1 MLFRRMATT
10 LLLTT
15 VFVTL
20 STGPA
25 SHATETK
32 TTESIATTETVTE
45 TAAETTTRKH
55 PTPKPATTSSKSVAN
70 TSGKVRRAP
79 LAKPFKT
86 TRGHKSKHSSKSTSS
101 KTSSTKSSTRSA
113 STESSP
119 APSALTTHASATH
132 VAAALRPATLTSVGG
147 SRTAITDR
155 LLRALASTRVGIEN
169 PRALRPFF
177 DQLHQLEADPKGTL
191 VRVIQFGDS
200 HTAGESF
207 TGALRSLFQGK
218 FGDGGAGFSFPGY
231 PFAGYR
237 IHGTRRAQST
247 GWLAL
252 GTHLSDIGDGMVGMG
267 GVSLSTEAAGNWV
280 SLDAEASALQVQY
293 LIQPNGGS
301 FEIRDN
307 DTLIA
312 TVSTA
317 KSDIATSAITKPAT
331 PKPAITKPAITK
343 SAIAK
348 SDTDPSDSLQSE
360 PATPET
366 IPPDPITPATVAS
379 TSIESGTAG
388 QFGAP
393 VEPGPHHFEI
403 LTTEDAPVRLL
414 GLGTENSAGVT
425 YEAAGINGAEASLFL
440 RWNEALQ
447 QPLLAAANPALVVL
461 SYGTN
466 EAGDRN
472 WTEESYAAMFHRI
485 IERVRRVAPNASIL
499 VVGPPDRALR
509 AGRRAWKPFAG
520 VDRIVAAQRSVCR
533 EMRCA
538 YWDQRS
544 RMGGL
549 GSMRDWVSISWAQPD
564 HTHFTGEGYTELA
577 GALFSDIVQQYD
589 TYEPP
594 ITRAQ
599 GETK

>member
-1 MLFRRMATT
+1 MLFQPLKTA
-10 LLLTT
+10 LLL
-15 VFVTL
+15 L
-20 STGPA
+20 AISAG
-25 SHATETK
+25 AT
-32 TTESIATTETVTE
+32 SLATTEASKTNPSAKPVTR
-45 TAAETTTRKH
+45 TDGTFI
-55 PTPKPATTSSKSVAN
+55 
-70 TSGKVRRAP
+70 RRAP
-79 LAKPFKT
+79 IAKPFKT
-86 TRGHKSKHSSKSTSS
+86 KTKGRKSRFSS
-101 KTSSTKSSTRSA
+101 KTASTKSVSTRSTLPKSA
-113 STESSP
+113 STTHI
-119 APSALTTHASATH
+119 TTHIASAAT
-132 VAAALRPATLTSVGG
+132 LRPATLTSLG
-147 SRTAITDR
+147 SREAITNR
-155 LLRALASTRVGIEN
+155 VMHSLASTKLGIEN
-169 PRALRPFF
+169 PRALQPFF
-177 DQLHQLEADPKGTL
+177 DQLHQLEADPKAQL

-200 HTAGESF
+200 HTAADGF

-218 FGDGGAGFSFPGY
+218 FGDGGAGFSYPGY
-231 PFAGYR
+231 PFAGYH
-237 IHGTRRAQST
+237 IHGTKRAQST

-267 GVSLSTEAAGNWV
+267 GVSLSTDAAGNWV

-317 KSDIATSAITKPAT
+317 RSDIAKSAITKPAT
-331 PKPAITKPAITK
+331 LKPAITK

-348 SDTDPSDSLQSE
+348 SDTDPSDTLQSE

-366 IPPDPITPATVAS
+366 IPPDTITPGTVAS

-447 QPLLAAANPALVVL
+447 QPLLTAANPALVVL

-472 WTEESYAAMFHRI
+472 WTEEGYASMFHRI

-499 VVGPPDRALR
+499 VVGPPDRAMR
-509 AGRRAWKPFAG
+509 AGRRAWKPFSG

-533 EMRCA
+533 QMHCA

-544 RMGGL
+544 RMGGF
-549 GSMRDWVSISWAQPD
+549 GSMRDWTSIGWAQPD

-577 GALFSDIVQQYD
+577 SALFSDIVQQYD
-589 TYEPP
+589 SYETPL
-594 ITRAQ
+594 TRAQ